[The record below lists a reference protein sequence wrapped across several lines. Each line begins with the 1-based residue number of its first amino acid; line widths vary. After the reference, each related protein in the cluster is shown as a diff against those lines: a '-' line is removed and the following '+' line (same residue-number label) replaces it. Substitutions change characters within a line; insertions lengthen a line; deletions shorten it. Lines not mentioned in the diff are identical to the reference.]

1 MIIVMKPTADKGE
14 IDHVVERVEEV
25 GCKTILLEG
34 TNRKVIAVNGDKRDI
49 PP

>member
-25 GCKTILLEG
+25 GCKNYTAG
-34 TNRKVIAVNGDKRDI
+34 RY
-49 PP
+49 